1 MVRSGRLTL
10 DSLSVVPV
18 SGGIARLGSW
28 GILELMGPNSA
39 RLRLVWSDDV
49 ELPAAVAADISSGVL
64 LLSEEHGQLLFL
76 PYAGELVAVYDLRA
90 DGTPVHSAIELR
102 RDADRGM
109 RMASVRVI
117 PAFGAVHLTEA
128 TLSCFRE
135 DCTLAWRRDGD
146 FGGWSIEAV
155 GVDTLG
161 LVCGDWSGR
170 ERRQVWA
177 LASGQRLS

>member
-18 SGGIARLGSW
+18 SGGVARMGSW
-28 GILELMGPNSA
+28 GILELTGPNSA
-39 RLRLVWSDDV
+39 WLRLVWSEDK
-49 ELPAAVAADISSGVL
+49 ELPTAVAVDVTSGVL
-64 LLSEEHGQLLFL
+64 LLSAELGRLLFL
-76 PYAGELVAVYDLRA
+76 PYAGELAAVYDLRT
-90 DGTPVHSAIELR
+90 GEPVYPAIELL
-102 RDADRGM
+102 RDDDHGM
-109 RMASVRVI
+109 RMASVRVVTGL
-117 PAFGAVHLTEA
+117 GAVHLTEV

-135 DCTLAWRRDGD
+135 DCTLAWRHDGD
-146 FGGWSIEAV
+146 FGGWSVEVV